1 MKRRPGRPSIDA
13 QGATVRVGVTLSATQ
28 FDVLCRKALRED
40 VSVAEVIRRQ
50 LAKSINASK
59 TLTR

>member
-1 MKRRPGRPSIDA
+1 MKRRPGRPPIDA
-13 QGATVRVGVTLSATQ
+13 REVSVRVGVTLSAIQ

-40 VSVAEVIRRQ
+40 ISVAEVIRRE
-50 LAKSINASK
+50 LAKSKNAK